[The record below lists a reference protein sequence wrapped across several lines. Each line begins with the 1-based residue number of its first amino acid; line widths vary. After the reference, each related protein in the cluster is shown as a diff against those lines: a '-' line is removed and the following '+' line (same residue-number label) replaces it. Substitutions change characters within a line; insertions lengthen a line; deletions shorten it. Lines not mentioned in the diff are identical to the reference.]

1 MKPLNILHGIVQIGN
16 QRGRNLGF
24 PTINIPVNSIQ
35 LEGIFISQTVID
47 KKIYN
52 SLTFIGA
59 AKTFNESVFQSET
72 YLFDFTRDVYGK
84 RVTVNILKKLR
95 NNKKF
100 DSEESLVAQMKLDK
114 KAAEDFFNHD
124 I

>member
-1 MKPLNILHGIVQIGN
+1 MKPLSILHGIVQIGN

-24 PTINIPVNSIQ
+24 PTINIPVNNIQ
-35 LEGIFISQTVID
+35 LEGIFISQTMID
-47 KKIYN
+47 KELYN

-84 RVTVNILKKLR
+84 NVTVTILKKLR
-95 NNKKF
+95 DNKKF
-100 DSEESLVAQMKLDK
+100 DSEEALIVQMKADK